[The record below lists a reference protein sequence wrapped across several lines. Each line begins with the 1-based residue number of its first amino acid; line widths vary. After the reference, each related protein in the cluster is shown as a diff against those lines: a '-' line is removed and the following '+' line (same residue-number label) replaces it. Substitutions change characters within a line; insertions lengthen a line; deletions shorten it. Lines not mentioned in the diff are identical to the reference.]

1 MSEFL
6 AYDFMQR
13 ALAAGVVAGLLC
25 AVVSF
30 FVVLQRLSFAGVG
43 IAHSAL
49 GGIAIGVLT
58 GINPLLTAA
67 FFCTGVAWGIGAV
80 SKKGEVHED
89 SAIGV
94 FFAVAM
100 AFGITLISLARG
112 YYPELF
118 SFLFGNILAVTAGD
132 LWLLAAV
139 ALAVLAFLSLFFKEL
154 LFICF
159 DEEAARASGLPV
171 TPLYYALLTAVAL
184 TVVVTVKILGI
195 VLASAL
201 LVLPA
206 ITAHQLTKNFRPL
219 LALSLGAGLFSSV
232 LGLWLSYRFD
242 LPSGATIVL
251 CGAALFF
258 ASLVFK
264 QYRRPV

>member
-1 MSEFL
+1 MSEIL

-13 ALAAGVVAGLLC
+13 ALIAGILAGFLC
-25 AVVSF
+25 ALVSF

-58 GINPLLTAA
+58 GVNPIFTAA
-67 FFCTGVAWGIGAV
+67 VFCTGVAWGIGAV
-80 SKKGEVHED
+80 SQKGHVNED

-94 FFAVAM
+94 FFAAAM
-100 AFGITLISLARG
+100 AFGITLISLSRG
-112 YYPELF
+112 YHAELF
-118 SFLFGNILAVTAGD
+118 SLLFGNILAVTPQD
-132 LWLLAAV
+132 LWLLAVTTVAV
-139 ALAVLAFLSLFFKEL
+139 FAFLILFFKEL

-159 DEEAARASGLPV
+159 DEECARASGLPV
-171 TPLYYALLTAVAL
+171 TPLYYGLLTTIAL

-206 ITAHQLTKNFRPL
+206 ITASQLTKNFRILIPL
-219 LALSLGAGLFSSV
+219 SMGASLLSCI
-232 LGLWLSYRFD
+232 LGLWISYRFN

-251 CGAALFF
+251 CGTVIFF
-258 ASLVFK
+258 ASMILQRF
-264 QYRRPV
+264 RFP